1 MWTAVQFTKDGANSS
16 DPELTDIGSS
26 LGLAKVADL
35 VWAVMRN
42 EMLDEIGQI
51 SMKQMKTR
59 YHKTRYQKWN
69 VGVNIGTQRIFEI
82 NNPSGGND
90 YSPTEDSEIGLE
102 TVKHEQFNFKKEN
115 PNKKVIVF

>member
-1 MWTAVQFTKDGANSS
+1 LWFFQLLPAEPRT
-16 DPELTDIGSS
+16 IW
-26 LGLAKVADL
+26 LARI
-35 VWAVMRN
+35 RN
-42 EMLDEIGQI
+42 EMLDEVGQI

-82 NNPSGGND
+82 NNPDGFNSQPETTD
-90 YSPTEDSEIGLE
+90 QEIGLE
-102 TVKHEQFNFKKEN
+102 TVKREDFSFKKEN